1 MGKAKIISIL
11 SGKGG
16 SGKTVTSLSLSM
28 LLSKIN
34 KKVLLVDCDTSTHG
48 STYFFD
54 NSMYTIKNG
63 YITSLQNIVNREVDK
78 FEPILYDDR
87 FHFIPS
93 SNDTQSEKYSKPEE
107 LKYFLEDISDSYDV
121 IILDCQAGFSEF
133 TKIAASIADLN
144 LIILEADAIST
155 SAIRVLYLKLGNVL
169 NNKNTFQIFNKLSDE
184 ERKIYDKIIG
194 GTIFP
199 NLPAIPFDWTVRAS
213 FSLGEIP
220 NIETR
225 DSAFGLGI
233 IRMSKILF
241 KEYKNELVVLE
252 KKLVGD
258 WYNDVIRNIKELEHE
273 KRRMNEELSH
283 KKRLIYRNQM
293 ATIAFFLSLISIL
306 IVLKNIFKYEFLEQI
321 NIEIITGVV
330 GVIASALIFYRAN
343 YQVSVEKEQDK
354 RQIMTRE
361 LETEIERYKTLIET
375 DPRIR
380 EHIYDNESTAHNNV
394 YKK

>member
-1 MGKAKIISIL
+1 MEKAKIISIL

-28 LLSKIN
+28 LLSKID

-54 NSMYTIKNG
+54 NSISTIKNG
-63 YITSLQNIVNREVDK
+63 NVTSVQKIANGKVKK
-78 FEPILYDDR
+78 FEPISYGDK

-93 SNDTQSEKYSKPEE
+93 SNNTQSDAYFDPEK
-107 LKYFLEDISDSYDV
+107 LKYFLEDISDLYDV
-121 IILDCQAGFSEF
+121 IILDCQAGFSKF
-133 TKIAASIADLN
+133 TKIVTSIADIN

-155 SAIRVLYLKLGNVL
+155 SAIRDLYLKLGNVL
-169 NNKNTFQIFNKLSDE
+169 NNKNTFQVFNKLSDE

-213 FSLGEIP
+213 FSLGQIP

-233 IRMSKILF
+233 IRISKILF
-241 KEYKNELVVLE
+241 KEYKNELEVLE
-252 KKLVGD
+252 NKLVGD
-258 WYNDVIRNIKELEHE
+258 WYNDIILNIKKLEYE
-273 KRRMNEELSH
+273 KTSMNEELSH

-293 ATIAFFLSLISIL
+293 GLIAFLLSLISVL
-306 IVLKNIFKYEFLEQI
+306 IVLKNFFEYKFLEQI
-321 NIEIITGVV
+321 NIEIIMGTV
-330 GVIASALIFYRAN
+330 GVIASAFIFYKAN
-343 YQVSVEKEQDK
+343 YQVSVEREQDK

-380 EHIYDNESTAHNNV
+380 EHIYD
-394 YKK
+394 KKEYFPQQRI